1 MKDFEPLSIIGRGA
15 FGEVRICKFKETGE
29 IVAMKK
35 MKKSEIKA
43 LSVEQLKQNVAAEQD
58 RLLKLKF
65 AHAIT
70 PIENPMRIRQSR
82 RLIAQLM
89 TELNAR

>member
-1 MKDFEPLSIIGRGA
+1 
-15 FGEVRICKFKETGE
+15 
-29 IVAMKK
+29 

-43 LSVEQLKQNVAAEQD
+43 LSVEQLKQNVAEEQD

>member
-1 MKDFEPLSIIGRGA
+1 MKQ
-15 FGEVRICKFKETGE
+15 
-29 IVAMKK
+29 
-35 MKKSEIKA
+35 SEITA
-43 LSVEQLKQNVAAEQD
+43 LSPEQLEQTISLEKD
-58 RLLKLKF
+58 RILKLEF